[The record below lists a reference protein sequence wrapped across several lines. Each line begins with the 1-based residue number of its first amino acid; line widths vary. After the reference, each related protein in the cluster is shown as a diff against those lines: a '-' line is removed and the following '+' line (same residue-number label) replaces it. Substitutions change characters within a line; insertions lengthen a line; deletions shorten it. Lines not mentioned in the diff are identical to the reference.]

1 MAVILRTFSV
11 ETLGYAAQRKS
22 MPRILWLVTIIL
34 FLISAVYAHAAD
46 NTTEVGSVGEV
57 EGEAQIVSS
66 TGAMTVVVGAIVRV
80 NDELRTGTD
89 GLLQVTFRDNTVLTL
104 GESASVVID
113 RYVFNPDQGI
123 GEVLLQTTQGDLR
136 FATGRLKEL
145 QEKTI
150 TVTTPVA
157 ETGVRGTEFW
167 AGPID
172 AQYSVLLLEGA
183 ISVNN
188 QAGSVTLSTPGQGT
202 EIHSRFEA
210 PRSPTVWSR
219 DRVERALKRTLRR
232 HDLKRGDRSPSP
244 GHELKHRRGRRIDKD
259 AKPHAVEPHRWQPPT
274 SPGGSRN
281 PHRRHLL
288 PSPGRRQ

>member
-1 MAVILRTFSV
+1 MARNPWLILLFVIW
-11 ETLGYAAQRKS
+11 ADC
-22 MPRILWLVTIIL
+22 
-34 FLISAVYAHAAD
+34 AHAAD
-46 NTTEVGSVGEV
+46 NISEVGSVSEV

-66 TGAMTVVVGAIVRV
+66 AGATTASVGATVHV

-113 RYVFNPDQGI
+113 RYVFDPDQGI
-123 GEVLLQTTQGDLR
+123 GEALLQTTQGALR

-145 QEKTI
+145 REKTI

-157 ETGVRGTEFW
+157 EIGVRGTEFW

-172 AQYSVLLLEGA
+172 AQYSVLLLEGE

-202 EIHSRFEA
+202 EIRSRSEA

-232 HDLKRGDRSPSP
+232 HDVKRGDRGPAP
-244 GHELKHRRGRRIDKD
+244 GHELKHPQGRRIEKD
-259 AKPHAVEPHRWQPPT
+259 AKPHTVAPPRWQPPT
-274 SPGGSRN
+274 SPGGSGN
-281 PHRRHLL
+281 LQRRRLN
-288 PSPGRRQ
+288 PSPRRPQ